1 MLAKMSEKQFALI
14 NTSLAAVLTE
24 PHTASREGEK
34 YYTTRV
40 YTLRNDDS
48 SKQGFQ
54 FFLFFSFKIIIIN

>member
-1 MLAKMSEKQFALI
+1 MFAKMSEKQLALI

-54 FFLFFSFKIIIIN
+54 YFSFFL